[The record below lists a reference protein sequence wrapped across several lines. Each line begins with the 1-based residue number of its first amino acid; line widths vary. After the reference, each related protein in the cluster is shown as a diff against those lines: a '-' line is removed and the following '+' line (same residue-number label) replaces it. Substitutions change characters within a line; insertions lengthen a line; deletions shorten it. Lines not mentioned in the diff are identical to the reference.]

1 MAPRMIRTKCVTG
14 TSPDGRPFEGVERMS
29 EAAHVP
35 FTETKAPE
43 SAERLHRGALGLI
56 DISASTMANIG
67 PAYSF
72 YFGFAGIVIAAGIG
86 SPLVLVAAI
95 IAIALLGNTL
105 SQFSRAQPS
114 TGGFITFV
122 GKTFGGTSAVTTAL
136 VAGAGYI
143 IAIAGVMVISGGFL
157 SIMLQFYFNVSI
169 PWIIFSA
176 IFTAGAMF
184 MMFRGVAVSTKLAG
198 FFFSFELL
206 VLLVVAIAVLI
217 KNGGHLSTVPF
228 QPSHLTNHFS
238 GLALA
243 FPLAVYLFIG
253 WENSAALAEETNNP
267 RRNVPRAVFM
277 SIVLMAA
284 TYLLVAY
291 ATVSGFG
298 YSDKALTA
306 AAIPFISVAH
316 SVAGWLAF
324 IAYIAGLT
332 STLGVLIAAVNSQCR
347 LIFNAG
353 REGLLPRWIGKVH
366 PVRRTPVNAIIIF
379 VGIASALTLGWALG
393 HWIGGHGNSLDALNF
408 FFESST
414 MGTLLILV
422 VYFLANLALPFYY
435 RRYRPAE
442 FNVVKHVILPVL
454 GMAAIAVPIY
464 YLCKPPQPQP
474 YDWFPFAAL
483 GVIIVSILYSIWLVR
498 RDPGLGDR
506 VGSIV
511 ADE

>member
-1 MAPRMIRTKCVTG
+1 
-14 TSPDGRPFEGVERMS
+14 MS

-136 VAGAGYI
+136 LCGAGYI
-143 IAIAGVMVISGGFL
+143 IAISSVLVISGGFL
-157 SIMLQFYFNVSI
+157 SMMIQFYLNVSI
-169 PWIIFSA
+169 PWILFSA
-176 IFTAGAMF
+176 VFTAGAMF

-198 FFFSFELL
+198 FFFAFELT

-217 KNGGHLSTVPF
+217 KNGGHLSAVPF
-228 QPSHLTNHFS
+228 QPSHVLNGFS
-238 GLALA
+238 GLGLA
-243 FPLAVYLFIG
+243 FPLAIYLFIG

-277 SIVLMAA
+277 SIVLMAL

-291 ATVSGFG
+291 STVSGFR
-298 YSDKALTA
+298 YNATALAA
-306 AAIPFISVAH
+306 AAIPFITVAH
-316 SVAGWLAF
+316 SVAAWLAF
-324 IAYIAGLT
+324 IAYLAGLT

>member
-1 MAPRMIRTKCVTG
+1 
-14 TSPDGRPFEGVERMS
+14 MS
-29 EAAHVP
+29 EAKPVP

-43 SAERLHRGALGLI
+43 SAERLHRGALGLV
-56 DISASTMANIG
+56 DISASTMDNIG

-72 YFGFAGIVIAAGIG
+72 YFGFAGIVIMAGIG
-86 SPLVLVAAI
+86 APLVLIAAI

-105 SQFSRAQPS
+105 AQFSRAHPS

-136 VAGAGYI
+136 MCGAGYI
-143 IAIAGVMVISGGFL
+143 IAIASVLVISGGFL
-157 SIMLQFYFNVSI
+157 SMMIQFYLNVSI

-176 IFTAGAMF
+176 AFTAGAMV

-198 FFFSFELL
+198 FFFGFELL
-206 VLLVVAIAVLI
+206 VLLVVAVAALI
-217 KNGGHLSTVPF
+217 KNGGHLSAVPF
-228 QPSHLTNHFS
+228 NPGKITHGFS
-238 GLALA
+238 GLAAA
-243 FPLAVYLFIG
+243 FPLGIYLFIG

-277 SIVLMAA
+277 SVALMAA

-291 ATVSGFG
+291 ATVSGFR
-298 YSDKALTA
+298 YSDTALTA

-316 SVAGWLAF
+316 SVGAWLAF

-353 REGLLPRWIGKVH
+353 REGLLPRWSGKVH
-366 PVRRTPVNAIIIF
+366 PVRRTPVNAIITF
-379 VGIASALTLGWALG
+379 VAVASAITLVWAIG
-393 HWIGGHGNSLDALNF
+393 HWIGGHGNSLSALNF

-422 VYFLANLALPFYY
+422 VYFAANLALPFYY
-435 RRYRPAE
+435 RKYRPQE
-442 FNVVKHVILPVL
+442 FNFIKHLILPLL
-454 GMAAIAVPIY
+454 GMIAIAVPVY
-464 YLCKPPQPQP
+464 YLCKPGQPTP
-474 YDWFPFAAL
+474 YNWFPYAAL
-483 GVIIVSILYSIWLVR
+483 GVRVVSIIYATLLVR
-498 RDPGLGDR
+498 RDPGLADR